1 MNDDRQTTLL
11 RDLRGLSA
19 LDERDERLHD
29 EVRSLLIEQAQ
40 TSAEPVTARL
50 PRRSRRWPRLGV
62 AAAVAGA
69 AAVAT
74 VTVLA
79 VYGGTGPA
87 SAQTVLRKAA
97 AVHFAADQAIH
108 LDYSVQLTR
117 GGSNASGSGDVW
129 VKTDAAGQPTDVA
142 ETFSLSKSAS
152 APPQLVERDI
162 ETSSGAYI
170 YHATDNAIEILH
182 QRVSSLPT
190 QSPTVRVPGFLFNG
204 ATVAQVLQQLSRGST
219 GGARLVGQTT
229 IDGHSVDAVQVDNWP
244 DPGTRTIFYFDAND
258 HLLRGF
264 DFSNTD
270 PSHDNGSGRVRLTST
285 TQTSVATVPAST
297 FQLNAAADASVQ
309 APEPD
314 NTVLARLCPGNLKQ
328 LLLQRGQTLL
338 QACTAATPGLTEQ
351 ALITALLGSTQA
363 DLDAAVAAG
372 QITRDQAARALAA
385 EQAQLHD
392 FITQT
397 APKGPGSTPP
407 AGK

>member
-1 MNDDRQTTLL
+1 VNDDRQTTLL

-19 LDERDERLHD
+19 LDERDARLHD
-29 EVRSLLIEQAQ
+29 ELRALLIEQAQ
-40 TSAEPVTARL
+40 TSAEPVTAHL
-50 PRRSRRWPRLGV
+50 PRRPRRWPRLSV

-74 VTVLA
+74 LTVVA
-79 VYGGTGPA
+79 VYGGAGPA

-97 AVHFAADQAIH
+97 AVRFAADQAIH

-117 GGSNASGSGDVW
+117 DGRNASGSGDVW

-142 ETFSLSKSAS
+142 ETFSLSKIAS
-152 APPQLVERDI
+152 APLQLVERDI
-162 ETSSGAYI
+162 ETPAGVYI

-190 QSPTVRVPGFLFNG
+190 QSPTVPLPGFLFNG
-204 ATVAQVLQQLSRGST
+204 ATVAQLLQQLSRGPT

-229 IDGHSVDAVQVDNWP
+229 IDGYSVDVVQVDNWP
-244 DPGTRTIFYFDAND
+244 DGGTRTIFYFDAND

-285 TQTSVATVPAST
+285 TQTSAATMPAST
-297 FQLNAAADASVQ
+297 FQLNAPADASVQ
-309 APEPD
+309 PPGVD
-314 NTVLARLCPGNLKQ
+314 GTVLARLCAANLKQ
-328 LLLQRGQTLL
+328 LLLQGQTLL

-397 APKGPGSTPP
+397 APKGPAGTPP
-407 AGK
+407 VGK